1 MNTDTPNAL
10 PGDPP
15 SPETMPYLETALRIL
30 SESWDQIWA
39 FAGLWQPL
47 ILALPAAAV
56 LWVLW
61 RKRRQLRRGSS
72 HLGSWSRSLVRALR
86 YLTTR
91 REWRYGVPWAVVLGE
106 PDSGKSS
113 VVQSVQSGRRTRLLL
128 KEAHLAAT
136 DTEWAFFDGGVVID
150 LQDEPEQNWDAALTR
165 WRSVLDDIHAQR
177 PERPL
182 DAVVLTLSARALLSP
197 PAGGLQTLA
206 EHNYQR
212 LFELQKRLRFTL
224 PVYVL
229 ITHCDAV
236 EGFPAYWNAQDPQR
250 RGEMFGWSNPFSL
263 RHRFDPDWV
272 DQAFSDIG
280 AELRTAQLEAAAR
293 REIED
298 PDPFFLFPQRF
309 SALRTPLRTVLE
321 RVFQASGHHED
332 FFVRGIYFSGR
343 VDAGQPPEDAA
354 VSDVCFVEDLF
365 NERVFAER
373 NLAAP
378 TTRGMWS
385 RNRLLRRA
393 QMGLLLGGVLLG
405 FLLLLAGNHL
415 STQVE
420 NSISGFNAVSHPDRL
435 LVTEGPCNA
444 GRVDAI
450 YELLSNLSR
459 VDNDWTYP
467 LIPLSWFDRRPS
479 EITSETIA
487 QEVFH
492 EIIFPSL
499 RCRLE
504 TRAWALVTESKRDND
519 AYSAIASVEIG
530 QAADHIEAYL
540 REVRDLKQ
548 AKADYEFIAHSS
560 SGDSHNLRMDMLR
573 RLSTL
578 AEYAY
583 GRPLP
588 QDVLR
593 NDGMQSSGLGQVQD
607 RTPLQLPS
615 QFQERVADGLK
626 RRLTIAHAHIQ
637 RATGTGPQVAAQ
649 INAGSHRL
657 YDPGK
662 LVTWLKY
669 VETDWLSADRENNPC
684 AQIYNQSKTL
694 LNELSQRY
702 GFNDTLLDE
711 FARFRASGRGPG
723 ACFSAA
729 LERIQATRITP
740 YGSIVVRD
748 SNAESQSSGLKF
760 APWVEDEREGLAA
773 LALLSFAE
781 AKTAAEFTCQAPLSG
796 WDGGR
801 LAEAA
806 AYAHEYQQ
814 FRERFQLP
822 TPQQVERD
830 KKPLFDRLAR
840 RKLRAVLDDRMTR
853 AQTPV
858 TLASTADTWL
868 SPLSTGDERLGNR
881 SRAFAL
887 TGPKINL
894 VLDLYEQFDMPI
906 QRIHNCAR
914 DFAQGELDAAN
925 RLAEAANL
933 YEPAVNTFAVGATG
947 DDVTPYFD
955 LGAAAN
961 VKEYLKQQLERA
973 QVLAGY
979 AEPFVRFLQNT
990 RRATVNGRDG
1000 RNGARFWLTTIN
1012 EINRYVQSKDPNG
1025 QLAKLQNLLEKE
1037 LRVIDQGN
1045 CGPSLAK
1052 QTAET
1057 GSGLFGARYQGLLNQ
1072 AGDYCHSGNVHLARD
1087 DYRRLAKR
1095 FNAELAGLF
1104 PFGPAGSPDA
1114 SLATAKRFFLDYEDL
1129 REGLRAQVQGVSKHR
1144 RQRIEAF
1151 LDQLDAASDF
1161 FKASLAAGPQSRPLG
1176 VDVAFRYLP
1185 SSAGPLAR
1193 ATDGSAQLIEWR
1205 FESGN
1210 VEARYPHGNTAV
1222 NWQFGQKVDLYLQW
1236 AGLSSYRPDRDRA
1249 VDGLE
1254 IQGPEVHFGAVGP
1267 WALLRLI
1274 AAHRDDAANVA
1285 DPLNDHRVITTFSV
1299 PLKFIRPAGNRK
1311 QANAH
1316 LRLALDLLASGPKG
1330 QPGAQIALPTQ
1341 FPRKAPKVW

>member
-1 MNTDTPNAL
+1 MNTDTPQTL
-10 PGDPP
+10 PGDLPGLATT
-15 SPETMPYLETALRIL
+15 SYVETASRIWTEIG
-30 SESWDQIWA
+30 S
-39 FAGLWQPL
+39 FASVWWPHGLTL
-47 ILALPAAAV
+47 LAAAGV

-61 RKRRQLRRGSS
+61 RKRRLPRWRFNDPV
-72 HLGSWSRSLVRALR
+72 SWSRALIRSLR

-91 REWRYGVPWAVVLGE
+91 REWRYGVPWSVVLGE
-106 PDSGKSS
+106 AGSGKSS
-113 VVQSVQSGRRTRLLL
+113 LIRSVRSGRRTRLLL
-128 KEAHLAAT
+128 KEAHLAVAN
-136 DTEWAFFDGGVVID
+136 TEWAFFDGGVVID
-150 LQDEPEQNWDAALTR
+150 LQDAPERSWDAALAR

-182 DAVVLTLSARALLSP
+182 DAVVLTLSARTLLSP
-197 PAGGLQTLA
+197 PADGLQALA

-229 ITHCDAV
+229 ITRCDTV
-236 EGFPAYWNAQDPQR
+236 EGFPAYWRAQDAQR
-250 RGEMFGWSNPFSL
+250 RREMFGWSNPFSL

-272 DQAFSDIG
+272 DQAFSEIG
-280 AELRTAQLEAAAR
+280 AELRNAQLEAAAR

-309 SALRTPLRTVLE
+309 SALRAPLRTVLE
-321 RVFQASGHHED
+321 RIFQPSGHHED
-332 FFVRGIYFSGR
+332 FFVRGIYCSGR
-343 VDAGQPPEDAA
+343 VDADPSPADAA

-365 NERVFAER
+365 NQRVFGER
-373 NLAAP
+373 NLAVP
-378 TTRGMWS
+378 TTQGMWS

-393 QMGLLLGGVLLG
+393 QIGLLLGGVLLA
-405 FLLLLAGNHL
+405 FLLSLAGIHL

-450 YELLSNLSR
+450 YELLTNLSR

-479 EITSETIA
+479 EVTSETIA

-504 TRAWALVTESKRDND
+504 TRAWTLVTEPKQDHGP
-519 AYSAIASVEIG
+519 YSAIASVEIG
-530 QAADHIEAYL
+530 QAADHVEAYL
-540 REVRDLKQ
+540 REVRNLKQ
-548 AKADYEFIAHSS
+548 ARADYEFIAHSS
-560 SGDSHNLRMDMLR
+560 SGNSRNLRMEMLR
-573 RLSTL
+573 RLSDL

-588 QDVLR
+588 ASVLR
-593 NDGMQSSGLGQVQD
+593 NDGMQSSGLGQVRD
-607 RTPLQLPS
+607 STPLQLPS
-615 QFQERVADGLK
+615 QFQQRVAVVLK
-626 RRLTIAHAHIQ
+626 RRLTIAHAHIL
-637 RATGTGPQVAAQ
+637 RAIGTGPQVAAE
-649 INAGSHRL
+649 INSESHL
-657 YDPGK
+657 VHDPGK
-662 LVTWLKY
+662 LVAWLNY

-684 AQIYNQSKTL
+684 ARIYNQSKVL
-694 LNELSQRY
+694 LDELSQRY
-702 GFNDTLLDE
+702 GFDNTLLDGFE
-711 FARFRASGRGPG
+711 RFRASSRGPG
-723 ACFSAA
+723 ICFSEA
-729 LERIQATRITP
+729 LERIRATRITP
-740 YGSIVVRD
+740 YGSVAVRD
-748 SNAESQSSGLKF
+748 PDAGFQDSGLK
-760 APWVEDEREGLAA
+760 LAA
-773 LALLSFAE
+773 WVDAERKGLTALARLSFAE
-781 AKTAAEFTCQAPLSG
+781 AETAAEFTCQAPLSG

-801 LAEAA
+801 ITEAT

-830 KKPLFDRLAR
+830 KKPLFDRMAR

-868 SPLSTGDERLGNR
+868 SPLSTGDERLGGR
-881 SRAFAL
+881 SRTFAL

-894 VLDLYEQFDMPI
+894 LLDLYEQFDMPI
-906 QRIHNCAR
+906 QRIYGCAR
-914 DFAQGELDAAN
+914 DFARGELDAAN

-933 YEPAVNTFAVGATG
+933 YEPTLNTFAVGATG
-947 DDVTPYFD
+947 DQLTPYFD
-955 LGAAAN
+955 LGTAAN

-979 AEPFVRFLQNT
+979 ASPFVRFLQNT
-990 RRATVNGRDG
+990 RQATVSRGDG

-1025 QLAKLQNLLEKE
+1025 QVAKLQNLLEKE
-1037 LRVIDQGN
+1037 LRVMDQGN
-1045 CGPSLAK
+1045 CGESLAK
-1052 QTAET
+1052 QPAET
-1057 GSGLFGARYQGLLNQ
+1057 DAGLFGARYQGLLNQ

-1104 PFGPAGSPDA
+1104 PFGPSGSPDA
-1114 SLATAKRFFLDYEDL
+1114 SLATAKRFFVDYEDQ
-1129 REGLRAQVQGVSKHR
+1129 RQELRAQIQGIGKHR
-1144 RQRIEAF
+1144 RQGIENF

-1185 SSAGPLAR
+1185 ASADSLTR
-1193 ATDGSAQLIEWR
+1193 AIDGSSQLIEWR
-1205 FESGN
+1205 FESGDA
-1210 VEARYPHGNTAV
+1210 EARYPHGNTAV
-1222 NWQFGQKVDLYLQW
+1222 NWQFGQKVDLYLKW
-1236 AGLSSYRPDRDRA
+1236 AGLSSYRPDQKRTMT
-1249 VDGLE
+1249 GLE
-1254 IQGPEVHFGAVGP
+1254 IQGPEVHFGAAGP

-1274 AAHRDDAANVA
+1274 AAHRDDDANVA

-1299 PLKFIRPAGNRK
+1299 PLKFIRPASNDK
-1311 QANAH
+1311 QAQAQ
-1316 LRLALDLLASGPKG
+1316 LRLALDLLASDPKG

-1341 FPRKAPKVW
+1341 FPRKAPKIW